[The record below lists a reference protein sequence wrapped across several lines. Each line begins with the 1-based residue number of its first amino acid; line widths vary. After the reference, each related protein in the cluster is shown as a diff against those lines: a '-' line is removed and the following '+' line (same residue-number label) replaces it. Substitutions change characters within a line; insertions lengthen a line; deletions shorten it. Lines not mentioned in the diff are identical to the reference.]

1 MDELNYFESKELACE
16 SLKDYI
22 NNEGF
27 NDEQALAATLED
39 SIILMKNNKVL
50 YIAVIQSLAIQAL
63 NKKII
68 PDYILEK
75 IKEISSL
82 DNDFLRGDDKKEFIK
97 DNDEIKLKLEQHD
110 FCILEDEAY
119 KMRINMLL
127 N

>member
-68 PDYILEK
+68 PDYILEN

-110 FCILEDEAY
+110 FCILEDEEY

>member
-1 MDELNYFESKELACE
+1 MDELNYFESKELVCE

-22 NNEGF
+22 NDEGF

-39 SIILMKNNKVL
+39 SVLMMKKNKVV
-50 YIAVIQSLAIQAL
+50 YIAVIQSLAIHAL

-68 PDYILEK
+68 PDYILEN

-110 FCILEDEAY
+110 FCILEDEEY